1 MLRAIYSKR
10 FDRDMRRI
18 VKRRKDT
25 EKLKIVIRMLIRQEK
40 LDDRYK
46 NHPLKGK
53 YKDCYDCHIEPDWIL
68 IYRIEGDA
76 IQFVRTGS
84 HADLFK

>member
-25 EKLKIVIRMLIRQEK
+25 EKLKIVMDETKNEIKHYLEK
-40 LDDRYK
+40 K
-46 NHPLKGK
+46 
-53 YKDCYDCHIEPDWIL
+53 
-68 IYRIEGDA
+68 
-76 IQFVRTGS
+76 
-84 HADLFK
+84 

>member
-1 MLRAIYSKR
+1 MLRPIYSKR